1 MRQDESFF
9 EGQEL
14 ILLYIAKRLR
24 EAKAVEELLTQAGI
38 DYLVEADLYMGGFLF
53 RRALHGAFFYVT
65 SAADA
70 RARELMR
77 AHGYRPYEPDDI
89 G

>member
-1 MRQDESFF
+1 MRRDEAFF
-9 EGQEL
+9 EGREL
-14 ILLYIAKRLR
+14 ILLYIARRLR
-24 EAKAVEELLTQAGI
+24 EAKEVERLLSAAGI

-53 RRALHGAFFYVT
+53 RRALHGAFFYVPPEM
-65 SAADA
+65 DA

-77 AHGYRPYEPDDI
+77 AHGYRTYDPEKA

>member
-1 MRQDESFF
+1 MRQDETYF

-24 EAKAVEELLTQAGI
+24 EAKAVEELLTEAGI

-65 SAADA
+65 PADDA

-77 AHGYRPYEPDDI
+77 SRGYRPYEPERI

>member
-1 MRQDESFF
+1 MRRDEDHF

-14 ILLYIAKRLR
+14 ILLYIARRLR
-24 EAKAVEELLTQAGI
+24 EAQRVEDLLTGAGI

-65 SAADA
+65 RADDERA
-70 RARELMR
+70 RALLLEQ
-77 AHGYRPYEPDDI
+77 GYRPYRPDQI

>member
-1 MRQDESFF
+1 MRRDEAYF
-9 EGQEL
+9 GDRGL

-24 EAKAVEELLTQAGI
+24 EAQKLEDLLTERGI

-65 SAADA
+65 EEDDA
-70 RARELMR
+70 RARHVLEE
-77 AHGYRPYEPDDI
+77 HGYRPYQPDDL

>member
-1 MRQDESFF
+1 MRRDESFF
-9 EGQEL
+9 KGQEL

-65 SAADA
+65 PDVDA

-77 AHGYRPYEPDDI
+77 ASGYRPYNPDSMD
-89 G
+89 

>member
-1 MRQDESFF
+1 MRRDEEFF
-9 EGQEL
+9 DGQEL

-24 EAKAVEELLTQAGI
+24 EAQRVEDLLTGAGI

-65 SAADA
+65 GTDDE
-70 RARELMR
+70 RARQLLVQ
-77 AHGYRPYEPDDI
+77 HGYRPYHPEQI

>member
-1 MRQDESFF
+1 MRRDEDYFGS
-9 EGQEL
+9 QEL

-24 EAKAVEELLTQAGI
+24 EAQRVEDLLTEAGI

-65 SAADA
+65 GADDE
-70 RARELMR
+70 RARLLL
-77 AHGYRPYEPDDI
+77 AQHGYRPYHPEQL

>member
-1 MRQDESFF
+1 MRRDEAYFG
-9 EGQEL
+9 GQEL
-14 ILLYIAKRLR
+14 ILLYIARRLS
-24 EAKAVEELLTQAGI
+24 EAKRVEELLTERGI

-65 SAADA
+65 EDNDA
-70 RARELMR
+70 RARHVLVE
-77 AHGYRPYEPDDI
+77 HGYRPYQPDDL